1 MEKFIQFVDGLK
13 TRGCL
18 KFTGALCA
26 YSLIDSLCGGERI
39 RYILIWQMLVLCGC
53 IPTRR
58 R

>member
-39 RYILIWQMLVLCGC
+39 RYILIDRKSVV
-53 IPTRR
+53 
-58 R
+58 